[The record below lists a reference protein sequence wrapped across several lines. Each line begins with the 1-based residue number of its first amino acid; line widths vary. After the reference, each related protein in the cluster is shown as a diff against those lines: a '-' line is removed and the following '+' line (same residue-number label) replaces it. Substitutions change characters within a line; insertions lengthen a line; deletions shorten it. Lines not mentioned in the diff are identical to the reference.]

1 MKSMEQY
8 DKEINRLTQEK
19 ETYKSIDLLHEV
31 KSDIARLTSQMTIE
45 DLVKLKIAAQTIV
58 SK

>member
-1 MKSMEQY
+1 MEQY